1 MISKNN
7 ISKNFL
13 SLNKKK
19 ILSNDFERIFPEI
32 KKDINNP
39 NKTLHVLSKNFSLN
53 LNKKDLKKFK
63 KFNSIAIIGMGG
75 SILGT
80 EAIYNFLEKK
90 IKKKIY
96 FFDDL
101 NTKKILD
108 FKNNKYLKKT
118 LIFIISKSGNTIETL
133 SNAFVLNIIKKNS
146 KNLIIISEGKNNFLF
161 KISKK
166 LQLFYIEHKNYI
178 GGRYSVLSEVSMIP
192 AYLMGLSVLKLRSK
206 TLNFLNGRKKVILKN
221 SSIELANL
229 LDSKKIRS
237 LIFLNYLPELE
248 SFLFWCQ
255 QLIAESL
262 GKQNKGFLPVISNVP
277 KDHHSLLQL
286 YLDGPKDKLFYI
298 FSYDEKLK
306 EKIIINKESKVENY
320 LNKKKLSDI
329 KNAQKNAL
337 IKVLKSK
344 KIPFREF
351 KINKK
356 NEQTLSE
363 LFSYFMLETTII
375 GKLSKIDPFNQPAVE
390 SVKII
395 TKKLLTRKNQK

>member
-1 MISKNN
+1 M
-7 ISKNFL
+7 
-13 SLNKKK
+13 
-19 ILSNDFERIFPEI
+19 
-32 KKDINNP
+32 
-39 NKTLHVLSKNFSLN
+39 
-53 LNKKDLKKFK
+53 
-63 KFNSIAIIGMGG
+63 
-75 SILGT
+75 
-80 EAIYNFLEKK
+80 
-90 IKKKIY
+90 
-96 FFDDL
+96 
-101 NTKKILD
+101 
-108 FKNNKYLKKT
+108 
-118 LIFIISKSGNTIETL
+118 
-133 SNAFVLNIIKKNS
+133 
-146 KNLIIISEGKNNFLF
+146 F

-286 YLDGPKDKLFYI
+286 YLDGTKDKLFYI

-306 EKIIINKESKVENY
+306 EKLIINKEFKGENY

>member
-19 ILSNDFERIFPEI
+19 ILSNDFERIFLEI

-39 NKTLHVLSKNFSLN
+39 NKTLHVLSKNFFLN

-306 EKIIINKESKVENY
+306 EKIIINKEFKGENY